1 MAKRN
6 TPKAE
11 SKTKSRIKA
20 ILKKEETVNVDKLV
34 EEKKTTGTDFQAYMR
49 DCIKA
54 GKVL

>member
-6 TPKAE
+6 TPKTE

-20 ILKKEETVNVDKLV
+20 ILKKGETVNVDKLV